1 MAGFFMLQSSFCRV
15 LKLRFG
21 PQRFTSFFCSTS
33 STSYYLNSSPQSH
46 ISSHNKARHSSNSNN
61 IQEPAR
67 RVFRSRVNGL
77 LRSID
82 SRILAKGPDDVETYI
97 HDKISVAKFDNVY
110 RSTMFNRLIRFLL
123 ERHLFKLAISVYKRM
138 LQEQFFPSRDISL
151 KVTAMSEIVD
161 DVADAFVSIRNV
173 DLSASGN
180 MVSVM
185 VTACMRA
192 GKMSDAE
199 RWLKKYEIDCME
211 QGVAPDPAP
220 YAGILETLQEIQPEN
235 SGAVQATLYRMRS
248 DGVTP
253 DISVF
258 NTLIR
263 SSLARREYSEAFG
276 LYHAIMVNRS
286 ASLLPS
292 DLTFKKLF
300 HVSKFLSQKRS
311 RKHKRPDNA
320 VPPRQLFRDMVQ
332 CHLLRTGNA
341 PLVHSNIVSVS
352 CLHLALRTFMAL
364 EDYPAA
370 IMTLRAFD
378 HFGFQPNLQTY
389 LIVITSLVL
398 RIKQELGHVCRANQ
412 HRFADFVIHMRP
424 REPPDIDVLERRI
437 QRGEPVVELSGPA
450 CVGPETVTH
459 LLTLGEPATSSQSEI
474 AHAGRKRLPAS
485 AIPTVDILVGT
496 TLLSPFQELSLA
508 PLARLLRKMM
518 FVNLYRKAAG
528 GKREGWDWRMA
539 VGPILS
545 STKEE
550 MWHDFEPGSE
560 SRPVA
565 KRKRRG
571 HTGATRGSL
580 PSSASRVRRMVRKQ
594 TLQSMQGRRTS
605 RISIA
610 QISKY

>member
-1 MAGFFMLQSSFCRV
+1 MFQSSYRHV
-15 LKLRFG
+15 LKLRFV
-21 PQRFTSFFCSTS
+21 PQRSFFCST
-33 STSYYLNSSPQSH
+33 TSPSYSLNSSPQSH
-46 ISSHNKARHSSNSNN
+46 NKTRDSDSSN
-61 IQEPAR
+61 IQVEPAR

-77 LRSID
+77 MRSID

-110 RSTMFNRLIRFLL
+110 RSTMFNRLIQFLL

-138 LQEQFFPSRDISL
+138 LQEQFLPSRDISL
-151 KVTAMSEIVD
+151 KVTAMTEILD
-161 DVADAFVSIRNV
+161 DGEDTFVSLRKV

-185 VTACMRA
+185 VTTCMRA
-192 GKMSDAE
+192 GQMNAAE
-199 RWLKKYEIDCME
+199 HWLKKYESDCTE

-248 DGVTP
+248 EGVTP

-263 SSLARREYSEAFG
+263 SSLTRREYTEAFG
-276 LYHAIMVNRS
+276 LYHAIMTNRS

-341 PLVHSNIVSVS
+341 PRVHSNVVSAS

-378 HFGFQPNLQTY
+378 HFGFKPNLQTY

-398 RIKQELGHVCRANQ
+398 RIKRELGHICGADQ
-412 HRFADFVIHMRP
+412 HRFADFVMHMRP

-437 QRGEPVVELSGPA
+437 RCEEHVVELSGPA

-459 LLTLGEPATSSQSEI
+459 LLTLGEPAASSRDETP
-474 AHAGRKRLPAS
+474 HVGRTRLPTS
-485 AIPTVDILVGT
+485 AFPTVDM
-496 TLLSPFQELSLA
+496 LLGATVLLPFQEISLA
-508 PLARLLRKMM
+508 PLVRLLRKMI
-518 FVNLYRKAAG
+518 FVGLYRKAAR
-528 GKREGWDWRMA
+528 GKREGWDWRGA

-545 STKEE
+545 SAKEE
-550 MWHDFEPGSE
+550 MWRDFELGPGT
-560 SRPVA
+560 RPVV
-565 KRKRRG
+565 KQRRRG
-571 HTGATRGSL
+571 HVGATRGSL
-580 PSSASRVRRMVRKQ
+580 PSSASRVRRMVKNQ
-594 TLQSMQGRRTS
+594 TLQSLGRRTS
-605 RISIA
+605 RISIG
-610 QISKY
+610 QTSR

>member
-1 MAGFFMLQSSFCRV
+1 MLQSSFRRV
-15 LKLRFG
+15 LKLHFAPERLA
-21 PQRFTSFFCSTS
+21 SSFCSTS
-33 STSYYLNSSPQSH
+33 YSFTPSPQSRT
-46 ISSHNKARHSSNSNN
+46 SSHNKTRDSNSSN
-61 IQEPAR
+61 IQEPTR
-67 RVFRSRVNGL
+67 CVFRSRVNGL

-82 SRILAKGPDDVETYI
+82 SRILAKGPENVETYI

-123 ERHLFKLAISVYKRM
+123 ERDLFKLAISVYKRM

-151 KVTAMSEIVD
+151 RVTAMTEIVD
-161 DVADAFVSIRNV
+161 DMADAFVTIRNV

-192 GKMSDAE
+192 GQMSTAE
-199 RWLKKYEIDCME
+199 RWLKKYESDCME
-211 QGVAPDPAP
+211 QGIAPDAAP

-235 SGAVQATLYRMRS
+235 SGAVEATLYRMRS
-248 DGVTP
+248 EGVSP

-263 SSLARREYSEAFG
+263 SSLACREYTKAFG

-300 HVSKFLSQKRS
+300 HVSRFLGHKRS

-332 CHLLRTGNA
+332 CHLLRTGNT
-341 PLVHSNIVSVS
+341 PLAHSNIISVS

-370 IMTLRAFD
+370 LMTLRAFD
-378 HFGFQPNLQTY
+378 RFGFQPNLQTY

-398 RIKQELGHVCRANQ
+398 RIKQELGHVCRAGQ
-412 HRFADFVIHMRP
+412 YRFADFVMHMRP
-424 REPPDIDVLERRI
+424 REPPDIDVLEWRI
-437 QRGEPVVELSGPA
+437 HHEEPVVELSA

-459 LLTLGEPATSSQSEI
+459 LLTLVEPTASSQSET
-474 AHAGRKRLPAS
+474 AHAARKRLPTS
-485 AIPTVDILVGT
+485 AIPTVDMLTGA
-496 TLLSPFQELSLA
+496 TLPSSSQALSLA
-508 PLARLLRKMM
+508 PLVRLLRKMTILSLFM
-518 FVNLYRKAAG
+518 KAAG
-528 GKREGWDWRMA
+528 GKREGWNWKVA

-545 STKEE
+545 GAKEE
-550 MWHDFEPGSE
+550 MWRDLELLPE
-560 SRPVA
+560 SRPVT

-571 HTGATRGSL
+571 HIGAKRESL
-580 PSSASRVRRMVRKQ
+580 PFSASRVRRMVKKQ
-594 TLQSMQGRRTS
+594 TLQDVEPRYLNDRNHV
-605 RISIA
+605 I
-610 QISKY
+610 